1 MRISDWSS
9 DVCSSDLG
17 GALHVLRQFGGAGEH
32 RVFIVGDAELRL
44 FSGGDRRG
52 VLADFGQV
60 AVGALD
66 EDGGGADLGGII
78 HGTDLLDLE
87 VANDVALL
95 RDGHAR
101 FPLLSGM
108 ASKSS
113 LEVAAINSRGAG
125 AATRAPRTPGQG
137 AG

>member
-1 MRISDWSS
+1 MCALVTGVQTCALPIS
-9 DVCSSDLG
+9 
-17 GALHVLRQFGGAGEH
+17 
-32 RVFIVGDAELRL
+32 ELRL

-113 LEVAAINSRGAG
+113 LEVAAIQSTSDGACTRDDRKRTRLNSS
-125 AATRAPRTPGQG
+125 Q
-137 AG
+137 

>member
-1 MRISDWSS
+1 MGEVAQRR
-9 DVCSSDLG
+9 VGRQALEQRLLG

-66 EDGGGADLGGII
+66 EDGGGADLGGIRSEEHTSELQSI
-78 HGTDLLDLE
+78 
-87 VANDVALL
+87 L
-95 RDGHAR
+95 RTSYA
-101 FPLLSGM
+101 
-108 ASKSS
+108 
-113 LEVAAINSRGAG
+113 V
-125 AATRAPRTPGQG
+125 
-137 AG
+137 